1 MANRHKYIYRTGI
14 AAAIALVFLAVA
26 MMALMIHAALTPKAG
41 DIAPRYPV
49 TEPSDICTLGSPIT
63 RETTVAEG
71 WDENPSEIMAAI
83 EFFAHEAGV
92 VDGMPQKDAIKRINA
107 CLCEKLVYGESK
119 YCRTIRGPLIQRQ
132 AVCVGYALAFQYIAQ
147 YCGIDAVYVH
157 GYTKTTAHG
166 WNGVYFSDGS
176 YLEVD
181 VTMND
186 TGGDFERY
194 LLITPEKMERLHFT

>member
-1 MANRHKYIYRTGI
+1 
-14 AAAIALVFLAVA
+14 
-26 MMALMIHAALTPKAG
+26 MALHHKFTYRNGVIAIIGLSILLVLVLSFTICKMYVPKNG

-49 TEPSDICTLGSPIT
+49 TEPKDICTLGSPIT
-63 RETTVAEG
+63 PESTVDEG
-71 WDENPSEIMAAI
+71 WDKTPDEIMDAI
-83 EFFAHEAGV
+83 KLFAEEAGV
-92 VDGMPQKDAIKRINA
+92 KNGMPQVEAISLINKY
-107 CLCEKLVYGESK
+107 LCEKIVYGESK

-166 WNGVYFSDGS
+166 WNGVYFSDGT

-186 TGGDFERY
+186 TGGDYNKY
-194 LLITPEKMERLHFT
+194 LLISSEEMEQLHFA

>member
-1 MANRHKYIYRTGI
+1 MTNRHKYICRTGM
-14 AAAIALVFLAVA
+14 AAAIALIFLAIA
-26 MMALMIHAALTPKAG
+26 IITLMIYAAIVPKAG

-49 TEPSDICTLGSPIT
+49 TEPSGVCTLGSPIT
-63 RETTVAEG
+63 YETTVDEG
-71 WDENPSEIMAAI
+71 WDENSDEIMQAI
-83 EFFAHEAGV
+83 ELFVHEAGV

-107 CLCEKLVYGESK
+107 YLCEKLVYGESK

-147 YCGIDAVYVH
+147 YCGINAVYVH

-194 LLITPEKMERLHFT
+194 LLIAPEEMERLHFA